1 MFQLSVLVFGALLCG
16 VLSPSA
22 IVWLKSYVTDDP
34 LLFLLPVYLTLV
46 LTAKMKVP
54 PLNRFVR
61 YDILSYQL
69 ALIYIF

>member
-61 YDILSYQL
+61 YDICCTN
-69 ALIYIF
+69 